1 MQGVLSMSTYD
12 AYPTNLSDAQ
22 WALIE
27 PLLPKPKWQAGG
39 PGRPPRDLRTVV
51 NGMFYVNKTGCQWY
65 MLPRDFGPNR
75 TIYGYF
81 RAWREQG
88 VWTALSA
95 YPKLILYLS
104 PKPLIT
110 PSTY

>member
-1 MQGVLSMSTYD
+1 MSTYD